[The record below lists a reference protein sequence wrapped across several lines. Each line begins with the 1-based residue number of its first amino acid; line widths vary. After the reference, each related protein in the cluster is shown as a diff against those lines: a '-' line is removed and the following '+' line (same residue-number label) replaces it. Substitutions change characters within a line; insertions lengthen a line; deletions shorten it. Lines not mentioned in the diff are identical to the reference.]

1 MNNFAMLKTTRS
13 ARLLILFIGIALL
26 ASACSKAAN
35 TNNSNTTNNAN
46 SSSTNTNSAASTS
59 TPTASTNPSL
69 SPTDTYKAYQEAMK
83 KKDFEGVKK
92 RMSKGSLAM
101 ITEKAKEDGKTLE
114 ESFKAEAAK
123 GGNDE
128 EVTNEKITGDTATV
142 DLKNKGQSLTI
153 PLVKEDGEWKIAF
166 DVFVKQ
172 LEEAFNEMGKEM
184 NKKKS
189 NPDETHGGG
198 NNDNENK

>member
-1 MNNFAMLKTTRS
+1 MNNFALLKTTRR
-13 ARLLILFIGIALL
+13 ARLLILFVSIALL
-26 ASACSKAAN
+26 ASACNKAAN
-35 TNNSNTTNNAN
+35 TNNANSAN
-46 SSSTNTNSAASTS
+46 SSSTNTNSTSSTS
-59 TPTASTNPSL
+59 TPTTSTSPAL
-69 SPTDTYKAYQEAMK
+69 SPTATYKAYQEAMK

-114 ESFKAEAAK
+114 ESFKEEAAK

-128 EVTNEKITGDTATV
+128 EVTNEKITGDTATIDV
-142 DLKNKGQSLTI
+142 KGKDASLTI

-172 LEEAFNEMGKEM
+172 LEEAFKEMGNEM
-184 NKKKS
+184 NKKSSKS
-189 NPDETHGGG
+189 DDTHGGG
-198 NNDNENK
+198 HSDNENK